1 MVIARARV
9 EPSSC
14 RGCRAAR
21 VVIARARVERLNGST
36 GRRRRPSVRRV
47 AAPRRGSRGR
57 VRSATAMRAPYPHD
71 EVDQLPGSR
80 TVVAG
85 SPLMTLEPTGSTGCA
100 GRRGPSGAA
109 RDPGRTPSLPWR
121 RCKSF
126 IMSNLPATPPPEQVS
141 RQLGRSSVGK
151 TDRVP
156 APLPVAAGAATES
169 SAPLVV
175 PGTAPAFRRHA
186 DRRPKRAGRGGAG
199 RFGTNRAGPERTPDD
214 TGCRAQDYVRTGG
227 DD

>member
-1 MVIARARV
+1 MR
-9 EPSSC
+9 
-14 RGCRAAR
+14 
-21 VVIARARVERLNGST
+21 T
-36 GRRRRPSVRRV
+36 V
-47 AAPRRGSRGR
+47 APGFPVS
-57 VRSATAMRAPYPHD
+57 
-71 EVDQLPGSR
+71 GSR
-80 TVVAG
+80 TVVVG

-109 RDPGRTPSLPWR
+109 RDSGRPPSLPWR

-126 IMSNLPATPPPEQVS
+126 IMSNLPATPPPPPGQVS
-141 RQLGRSSVGK
+141 CQLGRSSVGK

-199 RFGTNRAGPERTPDD
+199 RFGNKPRGCGAAVGAVGRRQHPQRWPSPAVAVLDKSDPDADLTLIGLLRATTDDRLKRPCFRSWCSETGVNPD
-214 TGCRAQDYVRTGG
+214 AAEHA
-227 DD
+227 